1 MNSTEDLSKIISLM
15 IELADNVSVTASGYV
30 VQNGS
35 RKRVME
41 ILEKLSDLSANAGKI
56 SSSLRYF
63 VRRIKSDLNKGPV
76 VSFDLW
82 HDVIGDIL
90 DMTDR

>member
-1 MNSTEDLSKIISLM
+1 M
-15 IELADNVSVTASGYV
+15 IGLANNVSVTASGYV

-41 ILEKLSDLSANAGKI
+41 ILDRLSDLSANAGKI
-56 SSSLRYF
+56 SSSIRYF
-63 VRRIKSDLNKGPV
+63 VRRMESDLNKGSV

-82 HDVIGDIL
+82 HDVIRDIL
-90 DMTDR
+90 KMTDG

>member
-1 MNSTEDLSKIISLM
+1 MNSTEDLNEIISLM
-15 IELADNVSVTASGYV
+15 LELADNVSITASGYV

-41 ILEKLSDLSANAGKI
+41 ILDELSRLSENRKEYSGV
-56 SSSLRYF
+56 RYL
-63 VRRIKSDLNKGPV
+63 VRRMESDLNKGSV

-82 HDVIGDIL
+82 HDVIRDIL
-90 DMTDR
+90 KMTDG

>member
-1 MNSTEDLSKIISLM
+1 MNSTEDLNEIISLM
-15 IELADNVSVTASGYV
+15 LELADNVSITASGYV

-41 ILEKLSDLSANAGKI
+41 ILDRLSDLSANAGKI

-63 VRRIKSDLNKGPV
+63 VRRIESDLNKGPV

-82 HDVIGDIL
+82 HDIIGDIL
-90 DMTDR
+90 KTTDR

>member
-15 IELADNVSVTASGYV
+15 IELANNVSVTASGYV
-30 VQNGS
+30 VQNGT

-41 ILEKLSDLSANAGKI
+41 ILDRLSDLSANAGKI
-56 SSSLRYF
+56 SSSIRYF
-63 VRRIKSDLNKGPV
+63 VRRMESDLNKGSV

-82 HDVIGDIL
+82 HDAIRDIL
-90 DMTDR
+90 KMTDR

>member
-15 IELADNVSVTASGYV
+15 IGLANNVSVTASGYV

-41 ILEKLSDLSANAGKI
+41 ILVRLSDLSANAGKI
-56 SSSLRYF
+56 SSSIRYF
-63 VRRIKSDLNKGPV
+63 VRRMESDLNKGSV

-82 HDVIGDIL
+82 HDAIRDIL
-90 DMTDR
+90 KMTDR

>member
-15 IELADNVSVTASGYV
+15 IGLANNVSVTASGYV

-41 ILEKLSDLSANAGKI
+41 ILDRLSDLSANAGKI
-56 SSSLRYF
+56 SSSIRYF
-63 VRRIKSDLNKGPV
+63 VRRMESDLNKGSV

-82 HDVIGDIL
+82 HDAIRDIL
-90 DMTDR
+90 KMTDR

>member
-1 MNSTEDLSKIISLM
+1 MNSTEGLSKIISLM
-15 IELADNVSVTASGYV
+15 IELANNVSVTASGYV

-41 ILEKLSDLSANAGKI
+41 ILDRLSDLSANAGKI
-56 SSSLRYF
+56 SSSIRYF
-63 VRRIKSDLNKGPV
+63 VRRMESDLNKGSV

-82 HDVIGDIL
+82 HDAIRDIL
-90 DMTDR
+90 KMTDR

>member
-1 MNSTEDLSKIISLM
+1 M
-15 IELADNVSVTASGYV
+15 IGLANNVSVTASGYV

-41 ILEKLSDLSANAGKI
+41 ILDRLSDLSANAGKI
-56 SSSLRYF
+56 SSSIRYF
-63 VRRIKSDLNKGPV
+63 VRRMESDLNKGSV

-82 HDVIGDIL
+82 HDAIRDIL
-90 DMTDR
+90 KMTDR

>member
-1 MNSTEDLSKIISLM
+1 MEDLNVIISLM
-15 IELADNVSVTASGYV
+15 LELADNVSVTAKGYV

-41 ILEKLSDLSANAGKI
+41 ILEKLSDLSVNAGKI

-63 VRRIKSDLNKGPV
+63 VRRIESDLNKGSV

-82 HDVIGDIL
+82 HDVIGDVL
-90 DMTDR
+90 EMTDWQI

>member
-1 MNSTEDLSKIISLM
+1 MNSTEDLSKIISSML
-15 IELADNVSVTASGYV
+15 ELADNVSVTASGYV

-41 ILEKLSDLSANAGKI
+41 ILDRLSDLSANAGKI
-56 SSSLRYF
+56 SSSIRYF
-63 VRRIKSDLNKGPV
+63 VRRMESDLNKGSV

-82 HDVIGDIL
+82 HDAIRDIL
-90 DMTDR
+90 KMTDR

>member
-1 MNSTEDLSKIISLM
+1 ML
-15 IELADNVSVTASGYV
+15 ELADNVSITASGYV

-41 ILEKLSDLSANAGKI
+41 ILDELSRLSENRKEYSGV
-56 SSSLRYF
+56 RYL
-63 VRRIKSDLNKGPV
+63 VRRMESDLNKGSV

-82 HDVIGDIL
+82 HDVIRDIL
-90 DMTDR
+90 KMTDG

>member
-15 IELADNVSVTASGYV
+15 LELADNVSVTACGYV

-56 SSSLRYF
+56 SSSIRYF
-63 VRRIKSDLNKGPV
+63 VRRMESDLNKGSV

-82 HDVIGDIL
+82 HDAIRDIL
-90 DMTDR
+90 KMTDR

>member
-1 MNSTEDLSKIISLM
+1 MNSTEDLNKIISLM
-15 IELADNVSVTASGYV
+15 LEFADNVSVTACGYV

-35 RKRVME
+35 RKRLME
-41 ILEKLSDLSANAGKI
+41 ILEKLSDLSAKAGKI
-56 SSSLRYF
+56 SSSIRYF
-63 VRRIKSDLNKGPV
+63 VRRIESDLDKGPV

-82 HDVIGDIL
+82 HDVIGDIF

>member
-15 IELADNVSVTASGYV
+15 IGLANNVSVTASGYV

-41 ILEKLSDLSANAGKI
+41 ILDRLSDLSANAGKI
-56 SSSLRYF
+56 SSSIRYF
-63 VRRIKSDLNKGPV
+63 VRRIESDLNKSPV